1 MICYRFKLCCLIKV
15 SEGVIIFGVRWM
27 IYGYLGVVFKRFYIE
42 NDIVLFMLFIY
53 NIYMYKEWDLFY
65 LLFMF

>member
-42 NDIVLFMLFIY
+42 NDIVLFILFIY
-53 NIYMYKEWDLFY
+53 NF
-65 LLFMF
+65 